1 MKKELSNFQFLKKLF
16 APVWDYPTIRLSLI
30 GRISILTLGGYMS
43 VLLM

>member
-1 MKKELSNFQFLKKLF
+1 MKKELSTFQFMKKLF
-16 APVWDYPTIRLSLI
+16 APVWGHPIIRLSLI